1 MPLSDRHRR
10 KDLSAGGFFGR
21 SLSVFGAALPQFFV
35 LGLLILAPL
44 SVIDYQDFKNPVPE
58 GEVDL
63 QRQLIASLAQLVL
76 GNVLAG
82 ILVFGV
88 FQRLAGESVDLGA
101 CVSQALRRLPL
112 ILGVAMA
119 YGLLVGVGFLCLV
132 VPGIWLAVLL
142 ALVLPVAVVE
152 GGFGNAFRR
161 SAELTSGYRWSI
173 LGALVLGYMIV
184 FAISFV
190 GGIAIVS
197 LASSGPLVLALV
209 LLPIKVLGGLF
220 LAILPTVIYHDLR
233 SEKDGVGVEELRRVF
248 S

>member
-21 SLSVFGAALPQFFV
+21 SLSVFGSALPQFFV

-44 SVIDYQDFKNPVPE
+44 SVIDYQNFKDPVPE
-58 GEVDL
+58 GESDL
-63 QRQLIASLAQLVL
+63 QMQLIEGLSQIVL

-88 FQRLAGESVDLGA
+88 FQRLSGERVDLGA
-101 CVSQALRRLPL
+101 CIGQALPRLPL
-112 ILGVAMA
+112 ILGVAIV
-119 YGLLVGVGFLCLV
+119 YGILVGIGFVCLV
-132 VPGIWLAVLL
+132 LPGIFIAV
-142 ALVLPVAVVE
+142 ALTPVLPVAVVE

-161 SAELTSGYRWSI
+161 SWKLTSGYRWSI
-173 LGALVLGYMIV
+173 LGALALGYGLMFV
-184 FAISFV
+184 MGFV
-190 GGIAIVS
+190 GGIAMLS
-197 LASSGPLVLALV
+197 LASSGPLVLTLI

-220 LAILPTVIYHDLR
+220 LSILPAVIYHDLR

-248 S
+248 A

>member
-21 SLSVFGAALPQFFV
+21 SLSVFGATLPQFFL

-44 SVIDYQDFKNPVPE
+44 SVIDYQDLKNPVPE

-63 QRQLIASLAQLVL
+63 QRQSIASLAQIVL

-88 FQRLAGESVDLGA
+88 FQRLAGERVDLGA
-101 CVSQALRRLPL
+101 CVSQALRRIPL
-112 ILGVAMA
+112 IVGVAVA
-119 YGLLVGVGFLCLV
+119 YGLLVGLGLVCLL
-132 VPGIWLAVLL
+132 VPGIWLAVIF

-161 SAELTSGYRWSI
+161 SSELTSGYRWSI
-173 LGALVLGYMIV
+173 LGAFVLAIIIYM
-184 FAISFV
+184 AISIV
-190 GGIAIVS
+190 GGIA
-197 LASSGPLVLALV
+197 LAFLAASGPLVFALA
-209 LLPIKVLGGLF
+209 LLPIKVLAALF
-220 LAILPTVIYHDLR
+220 SAILPTVIYHDLR